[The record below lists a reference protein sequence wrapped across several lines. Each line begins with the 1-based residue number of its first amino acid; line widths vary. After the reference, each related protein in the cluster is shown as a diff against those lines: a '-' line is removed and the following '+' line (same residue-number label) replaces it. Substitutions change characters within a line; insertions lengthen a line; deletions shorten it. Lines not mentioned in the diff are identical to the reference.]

1 MLYVN
6 IIKGSVFVDV
16 FVKMV
21 KKMISSDLKSEFKV
35 MYMYIYCIEFLSI
48 NKVIFYFVFSLDGI
62 KNIW

>member
-21 KKMISSDLKSEFKV
+21 KKIISSDLKSEFKV